1 MALVGSSGLA
11 WKGAS
16 LLTEALRA
24 FKVSDGSADR
34 DLYTDRENLVYRSR
48 ALFQNNLFCSALV
61 RSMDVNVVGSGIKA
75 RPIPDHEL
83 LKMDRETL
91 ENWSRIVQK
100 HFDNWADN
108 QSCDVEG
115 KNDFYQLQDL
125 GLKTQVIAGECF
137 GLPQYDS
144 SNPYGILLKTLE
156 SDRCRT
162 PFGRVENNTLCMGVE
177 TTRQGRPIGYYF
189 TKTVPNGVNDYS
201 EIYDTVFIEAF
212 DPLGARNVIHSFI
225 TERSDQRRGVPMMA
239 QMILQ
244 MKQLDRYQDSELM
257 AAVVAS
263 RFTVLIQNKDENS
276 DPLLSNV
283 AEGEQVAKNEEDVVE
298 LAPGGIVRL
307 NGVQDIKFA
316 NASRPNA
323 NFNPFVDYIQRGAAA
338 SMGQSSEQVMHY
350 FNSSYNAVRAAIQEA
365 KKTYEKIKYNFIAG
379 FCQPVYEKFLSSCIA
394 RGIINAPGY
403 FDDALTHMLW
413 NSCRWDSDAG
423 FMLDPTKETQA
434 IIMQLDNQL
443 IDRDTACRKI
453 CGNEYSV
460 VAAKLAEER
469 KLRARLELPEPGPVS
484 KTENVSIQEE
494 GDGQNGGQN

>member
-91 ENWSRIVQK
+91 ENWSRVVQK

-263 RFTVLIQNKDENS
+263 MFTVLIQNKDENS
-276 DPLLSNV
+276 DPLLGNV
-283 AEGEQVAKNEEDVVE
+283 AEGEQVAKNE
-298 LAPGGIVRL
+298 
-307 NGVQDIKFA
+307 
-316 NASRPNA
+316 
-323 NFNPFVDYIQRGAAA
+323 
-338 SMGQSSEQVMHY
+338 
-350 FNSSYNAVRAAIQEA
+350 
-365 KKTYEKIKYNFIAG
+365 
-379 FCQPVYEKFLSSCIA
+379 
-394 RGIINAPGY
+394 
-403 FDDALTHMLW
+403 
-413 NSCRWDSDAG
+413 
-423 FMLDPTKETQA
+423 
-434 IIMQLDNQL
+434 
-443 IDRDTACRKI
+443 
-453 CGNEYSV
+453 
-460 VAAKLAEER
+460 
-469 KLRARLELPEPGPVS
+469 
-484 KTENVSIQEE
+484 
-494 GDGQNGGQN
+494 